1 MATVRTAIIMQDR
14 MSPVLNKMLVTM
26 QKTIAVMETLD
37 QTSNTVMSNVSGIKQ
52 AQAAMNAT
60 CNGIVKMQSELEA
73 LNKQKVTVV
82 VHIQRQDTQQMSSFS
97 SGTPFVKSSL
107 APSKPAI
114 PDAQQTATPP
124 SSVFIPPA
132 TSQGAFTSLNKESQ
146 EANAAAQKV
155 QSAING
161 IRAPNIDASSALASM
176 QSIYKEARNSSN
188 EFMKTGNSGSQ
199 AGQAIS
205 RAMSQAK
212 VNTSNINTENLRLSK
227 AFDTIDYK
235 AVQLGSN
242 SFGNQLNNQLQKVS
256 QASNVAEGSVGNVGK
271 SMNGLKMLSSGID
284 LAKKFGSA
292 INGAAGYLDALNNI
306 TTRLNFVNDGT
317 QTTAELQGKI
327 MQAANNSRSSY
338 QDMAASVAKL
348 NSSAGNTFKTNDE
361 AIVFTE
367 QLNKM
372 SVVSGASKQESSTA
386 RDQVTQAMA
395 SGGIQGDEYQSIIAN
410 VPMLGSAIEASTGK
424 SRAEIMQMSADGQ
437 LSADIIKRAIIDST
451 GVVNEQFSQIPMT
464 FGQSMTFIQNDAD
477 AKLQAVGEAFKNMMN
492 SDDIQVISDI
502 IGATITTA
510 AYVAMGAINALTG
523 VIGFLGDNMSWL
535 GPLIGGLAIAF
546 GLYTTA
552 LIVHNIAQGISTALK
567 TLAAISAASHSI
579 AITAEMAAT
588 AGMTQAQ
595 LAFNSA
601 LYACPL
607 TWIIIAIIAIIAI
620 IFMVVAAINHFAG
633 SSISATGIV
642 VGVFFWLGAV
652 IYNII
657 MGAVNIIFW
666 FINWFARIWNNP
678 EYAAKLALG
687 NMYKGILDLCI
698 DGLTSIDGFA
708 TGLANAFIWAAKKA
722 CDGINWI
729 IEKLNKIPGI
739 DIDPVGGSLEYTE
752 SAMAN
757 KISALQS
764 QKADIDKWIGDK
776 PKGWDDNLLDYKAFK
791 DPGQSYQNGYTWG
804 KELEQKIANFG
815 DFGNKDTPLEDDTL
829 DKINKGLENVES
841 AAKSP
846 TINGGKLDE
855 VNDVEITDEDIKM
868 LKDIASTKF
877 VNQFTTLQPNMSVS
891 FGDVHET
898 ANIDK
903 IMDAIETMTEQAL
916 AETILEEN

>member
-14 MSPVLNKMLVTM
+14 MSPVLNKMLVIM

-52 AQAAMNAT
+52 AQVAMNAT

-97 SGTPFVKSSL
+97 SGTPFVKSPL

-132 TSQGAFTSLNKESQ
+132 TSQGAFASLNKESQ

-176 QSIYKEARNSSN
+176 QSIYNEARDSSN

-464 FGQSMTFIQNDAD
+464 FGQSMTLIQNDAD
-477 AKLQAVGEAFKNMMN
+477 AKLQAVGEAFKNMVN
-492 SDDIQVISDI
+492 SNDIQVISDVI
-502 IGATITTA
+502 GSVITVAAGIAIVAIKALSAAFGFLSDNMDWIGPIVIGVAAAFGIFYGQMLLAKTASLALAAAQLIMTGVKMAAVPIYALLSGATMTATA
-510 AYVAMGAINALTG
+510 AEWGLNA
-523 VIGFLGDNMSWL
+523 
-535 GPLIGGLAIAF
+535 
-546 GLYTTA
+546 
-552 LIVHNIAQGISTALK
+552 
-567 TLAAISAASHSI
+567 
-579 AITAEMAAT
+579 
-588 AGMTQAQ
+588 
-595 LAFNSA
+595 A

-607 TWIIIAIIAIIAI
+607 VWILIAIIAIIAI
-620 IFMVVAAINHFAG
+620 IYAVIGAINHFAG
-633 SSISATGIV
+633 MSISATGVIC
-642 VGVFFWLGAV
+642 GVFMWLGSV
-652 IYNII
+652 IGNVFIGIYNFAVEQFVGLWNFLLSFGDFFANFLDNPIKAI
-657 MGAVNIIFW
+657 VHLLGDMVNGAIDILSS
-666 FINWFARIWNNP
+666 
-678 EYAAKLALG
+678 LASVIDAVFG
-687 NMYKGILDLCI
+687 SDLAI
-698 DGLTSIDGFA
+698 TVSGWKKNVDD
-708 TGLANAFIWAAKKA
+708 LADSLVGKQEDESK
-722 CDGINWI
+722 
-729 IEKLNKIPGI
+729 KLN
-739 DIDPVGGSLEYTE
+739 
-752 SAMAN
+752 AN
-757 KISALQS
+757 DYKLTRLDNTDAYNSGYKFGQG
-764 QKADIDKWIGDK
+764 IDKWVGDLGNFGI
-776 PKGWDDNLLDYKAFK
+776 PDNVE
-791 DPGQSYQNGYTWG
+791 DPG
-804 KELEQKIANFG
+804 
-815 DFGNKDTPLEDDTL
+815 L
-829 DKINKGLENVES
+829 DKFNKGLENVES
-841 AAKSP
+841 AAQSP